1 MSYESTKQVLGILNS
16 GLQTR
21 YEEGDPLRIKV
32 AGKPELHMLSFQ
44 PLAYEEYGFFRN
56 RAPHVAG
63 SLALRAFL
71 SAPHPEGGALIIAG
85 VEAGKEGYGFVIDCH
100 DEGARQTITGVAKVL
115 GHPDFRL
122 TPS

>member
-1 MSYESTKQVLGILNS
+1 MSYRNTQLALGVLNS
-16 GLQTR
+16 ELQAR
-21 YEEGDPLRIKV
+21 YDEGDPLRLNV
-32 AGKPELHMLSFQ
+32 AGRPKFHILTFK
-44 PLAYEEYGFFRN
+44 PLAYEEYGFIRN

-85 VEAGKEGYGFVIDCH
+85 VEAGREGYGFIMDGY
-100 DEGARQTITGVAKVL
+100 DESARQTITGVARIL

-122 TPS
+122 T